1 MRPSLWLILTSIPF
15 IPVWGQPLPQGA
27 NPQWAWLQQ
36 IGGLGYENVVDMA
49 PSPDGGVVLLGT
61 YEDRKALRL
70 PSRDGRTREIP
81 VSAVNHPLDATSMW
95 LARYRA
101 DGSLHWSARGLA
113 EQGFSVRDLHTDAQ
127 GNILVCGQYR
137 GQMWLH
143 PGVGEVYS
151 LTIDRMWLIS
161 SGGSKLVYNPFVAK
175 FSPEGK
181 LLWFRTGFAREDATA
196 FQVLSDQAG
205 NVYARLYNV
214 RNSLS
219 LSKYSILPDRGPDGY
234 NTRDNVDNHTVVVVK
249 YSPAGEEQWV
259 MYGGGSIGIKEM
271 QVSSDG
277 RVSMIGQMSYKI
289 RLFHTDGS
297 RWRYDFPPTHP
308 THPCEIRLDPDG
320 RVIALDT
327 TVAGMDKNLGILKT
341 VRDRAGDRYLLFQ
354 GTRNGTIWPPMYQF
368 TWQGQTYQSQR
379 DHLYLAKVSA
389 DGSPL
394 WLVRFSG
401 KQDGTDL
408 ESRPYDLVL
417 DAQQQPIVAGWFH
430 RRMQITTPEGGEAG
444 MLSCPMGFSLFVA
457 RFTAEGKLLHAE
469 PAGTACFQGIESLP
483 RLSLAPGQDSSFW
496 VCGQV
501 NRATKVGG
509 YALAPVGQGRIAPGD
524 TELCFDYPDVFLA
537 KYGTRPDPPLVPAD
551 TAVQDTQPLAVAPPQ
566 TASPPAP
573 PLVASAPVASDS
585 ALVLVATLPL
595 DLLLFPNP
603 VTQQQRSLSTV
614 LTLTEATTLRWEIT
628 DLAGRVLLQRES
640 RCSGACTEE
649 FSFEG
654 LPAGVYTLT
663 VRSRSQQATR
673 RVVVL

>member
-1 MRPSLWLILTSIPF
+1 MRVWLLIGLLFSL
-15 IPVWGQPLPQGA
+15 VWGQPLPQEAG
-27 NPQWAWLQQ
+27 QKWAWLQQ
-36 IGGLGYENVVDMA
+36 VGGLGYENIVDMA

-61 YEDRKALRL
+61 YEDRKSLRL
-70 PSRDGRTREIP
+70 PSRDGRAREIP
-81 VSAVNHPLDATSMW
+81 ASGVNHPLDATSMW

-127 GNILVCGQYR
+127 GNVLVCGQYR

-151 LTIDRMWLIS
+151 LAIDRIWLIN
-161 SGGSKLVYNPFVAK
+161 SGGSALVYNPFVAK
-175 FSPEGK
+175 FSPDGR

-196 FQVLSDQAG
+196 FQVLTDGAG

-219 LSKYSILPDRGPDGY
+219 LSKFSILPDRGPNGY
-234 NTRDNVDNHTVVVVK
+234 PTADNVDNHTVVVVK

-259 MYGGGSIGIKEM
+259 TYGGGSIGIKEM
-271 QVSSDG
+271 QVSPDG

-297 RWRYDFPPTHP
+297 RWRYDFPPTLP
-308 THPCEIRLDPDG
+308 TRPCELRLDADG

-327 TVAGMDKNLGILKT
+327 AVAGLGPNLGILKT
-341 VRDRAGDRYLLFQ
+341 VYDRAGDRYLLFQ
-354 GTRNGTIWPPMYQF
+354 GTRNGNIWPPMYQF
-368 TWQGQTYQSQR
+368 FWQGQTYQSQR
-379 DHLYLAKVSA
+379 DRLYLAKVAA
-389 DGSPL
+389 DGSPR
-394 WLVRFSG
+394 WLVRFYG
-401 KQDGTDL
+401 NQDGNDL

-417 DAQQQPIVAGWFH
+417 DAQQQPIVAGWFF
-430 RRMQITTPEGGEAG
+430 RRMQISAPVGGEAG
-444 MLSCPMGFSLFVA
+444 MLVSPMGFSQFVA
-457 RFTAEGKLLHAE
+457 RFTAEGKLLHADL
-469 PAGTACFQGIESLP
+469 AGTSCFRSIESLP
-483 RLSLAPGQDSSFW
+483 RLSLAPSPDSSFW
-496 VCGQV
+496 VCGQI
-501 NRATKVGG
+501 NRATQVGG
-509 YALAPVGQGRIAPGD
+509 YALVPVGKGQINPGD
-524 TELCFDYPDVFLA
+524 TELCFDYPDVFFA
-537 KYGTRPDPPLVPAD
+537 KYGTRPEPPLD
-551 TAVQDTQPLAVAPPQ
+551 TAVQDTQPLAAAPPQ
-566 TASPPAP
+566 TASPPVPA
-573 PLVASAPVASDS
+573 VAASAPVASDS
-585 ALVLVATLPL
+585 ALVLVAALPL

-603 VTQQQRSLSTV
+603 VTQQQRSLSAV
-614 LTLTEATTLRWEIT
+614 LTLSETTTLHWEIT